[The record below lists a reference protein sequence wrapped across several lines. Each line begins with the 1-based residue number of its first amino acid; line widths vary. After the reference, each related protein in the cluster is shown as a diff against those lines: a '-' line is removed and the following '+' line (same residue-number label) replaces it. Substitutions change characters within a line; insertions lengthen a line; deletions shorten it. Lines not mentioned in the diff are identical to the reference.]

1 MKRFCKFLA
10 ACLLLGAWIA
20 PGYALTDEEAR
31 ELYDQAE
38 GSDAQALKALEQAA
52 GQGNAA
58 AQFYF
63 GALYAGGRGGIR
75 KDEAQARSWWEK
87 AAAQGHALA
96 QGNLSLLFL
105 GRLYCDGEGVQNNA
119 QARALLDGDA
129 EELFIQAAGD
139 DACALKTLE
148 QAAEQGNAAAQF
160 YVGGLYSSGQ
170 GVPQDEAQGWSWY
183 EKAAAQGYAR
193 AQFAL
198 GIRYFDG
205 DGVPQDYGQAR
216 GWWEKAAAQG
226 DAGAQAALGDL
237 YYDGKGVPQDYAQAR
252 SWWEKAAE
260 QDYWWALY
268 NLGALYENGQGVPQ
282 DRRAAKAWYGKACDA
297 LELPGSPGCKYGKAC
312 KKQHSSG
319 CEEYRRLDAAGF

>member
-1 MKRFCKFLA
+1 MKWLFKPLL

-20 PGYALTDEEAR
+20 PGFALTDKEAEELYAQAR
-31 ELYDQAE
+31 E
-38 GSDAQALKALEQAA
+38 GDAQALKALEQAA

-63 GALYAGGRGGIR
+63 GALYATGRGGIR

-87 AAAQGHALA
+87 AAAQGYALA

-105 GRLYCDGEGVQNNA
+105 GRLYCDGEGVQNYA
-119 QARALLDGDA
+119 QARALLEEDA
-129 EELFIQAAGD
+129 EELFKQAAKD

-226 DAGAQAALGDL
+226 YDAAQSTLGDL
-237 YYDGKGVPQDYAQAR
+237 YYDGKVVRQDYAQAR
-252 SWWEKAAE
+252 YWWEKAAE
-260 QDYWWALY
+260 QDNWWALY

-312 KKQHSSG
+312 KTQHSSG
-319 CEEYRRLDAAGF
+319 CEEYRRLDKAGE

>member
-1 MKRFCKFLA
+1 MKWLFKPLL

-20 PGYALTDEEAR
+20 PGFALTDKEAEGLYAQAR
-31 ELYDQAE
+31 E
-38 GSDAQALKALEQAA
+38 GDAQALKALEQAA

-63 GALYAGGRGGIR
+63 GALYASGRGGIR

-119 QARALLDGDA
+119 QARALLDEDA
-129 EELFIQAAGD
+129 EELFIRAAGD

-148 QAAEQGNAAAQF
+148 QAAEQGSAVAQF
-160 YVGGLYSSGQ
+160 WLGGLYLTGQ
-170 GVPQDEAQGWSWY
+170 GVPQDDAQGWAWR
-183 EKAAAQGYAR
+183 EKAAAQGHVR
-193 AQFAL
+193 AQFGMGA
-198 GIRYFDG
+198 RYFDG
-205 DGVPQDYGQAR
+205 DGVPQDYEQAR
-216 GWWEKAAAQG
+216 SWWEKAAAQG
-226 DAGAQAALGDL
+226 DAGAQSALGDMF
-237 YYDGKGVPQDYAQAR
+237 YDGKGVRQDYAQAR
-252 SWWEKAAE
+252 YWWEKAGE
-260 QDYWWALY
+260 QDNWWALY

-312 KKQHSSG
+312 KTQHSSG
-319 CEEYRRLDAAGF
+319 CEEYRRLDKAGE